1 MEASAKQVTEQS
13 KKFSFFHHY
22 LNLTHEDIIVSYKGP
37 FSSTIMYEMS
47 KEIQNRLVTDLVT
60 GKKIY
65 SIFIELA
72 QNIFNYSSEINRF
85 GVRKEG
91 IGSIVVTES
100 AENYAVTA
108 GNLVSSK
115 SLPILIDKC
124 QLINGSDRETLR
136 RLKFEEKNREQGSN
150 ELSKGAGV
158 GLIHIALTS
167 AEPLEVEFAELDED
181 TSFFA
186 ISVIVKKRI

>member
-1 MEASAKQVTEQS
+1 MDSSAAMAMEQT
-13 KKFSFFHHY
+13 KKFSFYHHY

-47 KEIQNRLVTDLVT
+47 KEVQSRLVADLVA

-72 QNIFNYSSEINRF
+72 QNIFHYSSEVNRF

-100 AENYAVTA
+100 ENCYSVTA
-108 GNLVSSK
+108 GNLVSRR
-115 SLPILIDKC
+115 SLPILVDKC
-124 QLINGSDRETLR
+124 KLINGSDRETLR
-136 RLKFEEKNREQGSN
+136 RLKFEEKNREESSN
-150 ELSKGAGV
+150 ALSKGAGV

-167 AEPLEVEFAELDED
+167 AEPLEVEFADLDD
-181 TSFFA
+181 DASFFA
-186 ISVIVKKRI
+186 ISVTVKKRS